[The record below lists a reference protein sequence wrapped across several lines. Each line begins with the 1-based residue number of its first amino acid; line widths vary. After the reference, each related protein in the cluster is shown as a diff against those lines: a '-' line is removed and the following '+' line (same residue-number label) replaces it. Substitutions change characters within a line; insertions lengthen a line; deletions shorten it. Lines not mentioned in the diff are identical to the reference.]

1 MEERKTIPEN
11 GSQVVTHDPLG
22 STAGMM
28 VAAKHMECRRPG
40 AKGTVRGWVP
50 GHGGDVWWVE
60 HEDGTVGAYCF
71 DELEFTPEEKAVR
84 DVMES

>member
-1 MEERKTIPEN
+1 MRA
-11 GSQVVTHDPLG
+11 QHL
-22 STAGMM
+22 
-28 VAAKHMECRRPG
+28 ECRRPS
-40 AKGTVRGWVP
+40 AKGTIRGWVP

-71 DELEFTPEEKAVR
+71 DELEFTPEEQALR

>member
-1 MEERKTIPEN
+1 MKERSRVPEP
-11 GSQVVTHDPLG
+11 GSKVVTHAELD
-22 STAGMM
+22 STSGMM
-28 VAAKHMECRRPG
+28 VSPRHIECRRPS

-71 DELEFTPEEKAVR
+71 NELEFTPEEQAVR
-84 DVMES
+84 DVMEG

>member
-1 MEERKTIPEN
+1 MEEPKTIPEN
-11 GSQVVTHDPLG
+11 GSQVVTHGHLG

-28 VAAKHMECRRPG
+28 VAARHRGCRRPS
-40 AKGTVRGWVP
+40 AKGTVRGRVP